1 MESSR
6 AIFFV
11 RVKTVIE
18 CERVSKY
25 FAQCDL
31 IVISGINVYT
41 NVYKPFADLFA
52 SATHTLCDLHM
63 KNNVKS
69 KHSDLNFNPFS
80 TNVQLM

>member
-6 AIFFV
+6 AIFFA

-18 CERVSKY
+18 CERVSIY

-31 IVISGINVYT
+31 IVISGIKVYT

-52 SATHTLCDLHM
+52 SATHILCDLHM
-63 KNNVKS
+63 KDNVKS
-69 KHSDLNFNPFS
+69 KLSDLNFNPFL